1 MKTNNTP
8 NRRIR
13 VRADFQKKCTLSN
26 GDIKNDSQTVD
37 TSKWGLGILANGTIP
52 YKKGDILSA
61 DINGLERHYHA
72 QVCWIRKD
80 KNLTRLGLKVFSS
93 RIHL

>member
-1 MKTNNTP
+1 MP

-13 VRADFQKKCTLSN
+13 VRKPFQKKCTLSD
-26 GDIKNDSQTVD
+26 GGIKNDSQTVD

-52 YKKGDILSA
+52 CKKGDILSA
-61 DINGLERHYHA
+61 DIISLQRHYRA

-80 KNLTRLGLKVFSS
+80 KNFTRLGLKGFSS
-93 RIHL
+93 KIHL